1 MNKSEIIC
9 KLYEI
14 EAIKLGSFTLKSGIT
29 SPIYIDMRQII
40 GYPKL
45 LQAISEVI
53 WEQAKQLS
61 FDLLCGVPYNALP
74 IATCLSLQHDKPMLI
89 VRKEAK
95 AYGTKKMVEGCYQA
109 GQTCLIIEDVVT
121 TGSSI
126 LTVVEELKTV
136 GLQTPY
142 VAAFLDRG
150 AEARATLKQAG
161 CEFFN
166 VTTLTEIITT
176 LQHNGIELPAELM
189 S

>member
-1 MNKSEIIC
+1 MDKTEVIH

-14 EAIKLGSFTLKSGIT
+14 EAIKFGSFTLKSGVT
-29 SPIYIDMRQII
+29 SPVYIDMRQII

-45 LQAISEVI
+45 LQAIATLI
-53 WEQAKQLS
+53 WEKAQNAKT
-61 FDLLCGVPYNALP
+61 DLICGVPYTALP

-95 AYGTKKMVEGCYQA
+95 AYGTKKMVEGSYQPD
-109 GQTCLIIEDVVT
+109 QTCLVIEDVVT

-126 LTVVEELKTV
+126 LTVLDELKTV
-136 GLQTPY
+136 GLQIPY

-150 AEARATLKQAG
+150 QGARETLQKAG

-166 VTTLTEIITT
+166 VTTLAEVTTELKKHGVAI
-176 LQHNGIELPAELM
+176 PAELM
-189 S
+189 E